1 MSGGRFDYLQYR
13 FTEIVDAIEQEIRD
27 NNAEPRPKD
36 WFEPNNFREE
46 TIEEFKKGIDY
57 IKKAQI
63 YAQRIDWLLSGDDGE
78 DTFHKRLSEDLS
90 KNGC

>member
-13 FTEIVDAIEQEIRD
+13 FTEIVDVIEQEIID

-46 TIEEFKKGIDY
+46 TIAEFKKGIEY
-57 IKKAQI
+57 IIKAQI
-63 YAQRIDWLLSGDDGE
+63 YVQRIDWLLSGDDGE
-78 DTFHKRLSEDLS
+78 ESFLKSLKEEL
-90 KNGC
+90 

>member
-36 WFEPNNFREE
+36 WFKPNNFREE
-46 TIEEFKKGIDY
+46 TIEEFKKGIEY

-78 DTFHKRLSEDLS
+78 DTFHERLSDDLS
-90 KNGC
+90 QNGS

>member
-13 FTEIVDAIEQEIRD
+13 FTEIVDVIEQEIID

-46 TIEEFKKGIDY
+46 TIAEFKKGIEY
-57 IKKAQI
+57 IKKVQI
-63 YAQRIDWLLSGDDGE
+63 YVQRIDWLLSGDDGE
-78 DTFHKRLSEDLS
+78 ESFLKSLKEEL
-90 KNGC
+90 

>member
-13 FTEIVDAIEQEIRD
+13 FTEIVDVIEQEIID

-46 TIEEFKKGIDY
+46 TIAEFKKGIEY

-63 YAQRIDWLLSGDDGE
+63 YVQRIDWLLSGDDGE
-78 DTFHKRLSEDLS
+78 ESFLKSLKEELQT
-90 KNGC
+90 

>member
-13 FTEIVDAIEQEIRD
+13 FTEIVDVIEQEIID

-46 TIEEFKKGIDY
+46 TIAELKKGIEY

-63 YAQRIDWLLSGDDGE
+63 YVQRIDWLLSGDDGE
-78 DTFHKRLSEDLS
+78 ESFLKRLKEEL
-90 KNGC
+90 

>member
-1 MSGGRFDYLQYR
+1 MSGGKFDYLQYR
-13 FTEIVDAIEQEIRD
+13 FTEIVDVIEQEIID

-46 TIEEFKKGIDY
+46 TIAEFKKGIEY

-63 YAQRIDWLLSGDDGE
+63 YVQRIDWLLSGDDGE
-78 DTFHKRLSEDLS
+78 ESFLKSLKEEL
-90 KNGC
+90 

>member
-13 FTEIVDAIEQEIRD
+13 FPEIVEAIEQEIIN
-27 NNAEPRPKD
+27 NNAEPKPED

-46 TIEEFKKGIDY
+46 TIAEFRKGIEY

-63 YAQRIDWLLSGDDGE
+63 YAQRIDWLLSGDDSE
-78 DTFHKRLSEDLS
+78 DSFHERLYDDLS
-90 KNGC
+90 KNGS

>member
-13 FTEIVDAIEQEIRD
+13 FTEIVDVIEQEIID

-46 TIEEFKKGIDY
+46 TIAEFKKGIEY

-63 YAQRIDWLLSGDDGE
+63 YVQRIDWLLSGDDGE
-78 DTFHKRLSEDLS
+78 ESFLKRLKEEL
-90 KNGC
+90 

>member
-1 MSGGRFDYLQYR
+1 MSGGRFDYLQYK
-13 FTEIVDAIEQEIRD
+13 FTEIVDVIEQEIID

-46 TIEEFKKGIDY
+46 TIAEFKKGIEY

-63 YAQRIDWLLSGDDGE
+63 YVQRIDWLLSGDDGE
-78 DTFHKRLSEDLS
+78 ESFLKSLKEEL
-90 KNGC
+90 

>member
-13 FTEIVDAIEQEIRD
+13 FTEIVDVIEQEIID

-46 TIEEFKKGIDY
+46 TIAEFKKGIEY

-63 YAQRIDWLLSGDDGE
+63 YVQRIDWLLSGDDGE
-78 DTFHKRLSEDLS
+78 ESFLKSLKEEL
-90 KNGC
+90 